1 MYHLKNMLSILKEYK
16 MTEETLETH
25 VNTDRNSRSA
35 ETRVSQTRRQ
45 PWKPPSM
52 LDAPKPPPGYKF
64 RWIREAT
71 RGQDDKS
78 NMSKRIREGYE
89 PVRAEDYPD
98 FEAPTVDSGSNIGVI
113 GVGGLILAKVPVET
127 VDERN
132 AYFKE
137 QTQTQMEGVDQNYM
151 RESDSKMP
159 IKGGDI
165 NRQSKVQFGSRNQSD
180 D

>member
-1 MYHLKNMLSILKEYK
+1 MLKEYK
-16 MTEETLETH
+16 MTENNKIKD
-25 VNTDRNSRSA
+25 VVTDRNSRSA
-35 ETRVSQTRRQ
+35 ETRDSQTRRT

-52 LDAPKPPPGYKF
+52 LDTPQAPPGYQF

-98 FEAPTVDSGSNIGVI
+98 FEAPTVDSGKNTGVI

-127 VDERN
+127 AEERN
-132 AYFKE
+132 SYFQNQAKSA
-137 QTQTQMEGVDQNYM
+137 MDGVDHNYM
-151 RESDSKMP
+151 RESDARMP
-159 IKGGDI
+159 IKDSDI
-165 NRQSKVQFGSRNQSD
+165 QRTSKVAFGSKPTDKGN
-180 D
+180 